1 MHLLIIGALIMIEIN
16 AMGLECPQPVIKA
29 KQAINANTNK
39 EEIIVRVDNEVAVQN
54 LTKLGKQVG
63 AKVTT
68 KEISKKEFTVLFNFA
83 ESTGC
88 QLINDISSI
97 KVSDYVVAISG
108 DKMGQGEDE
117 LGLKLAESFVY
128 ALTEQDIKPKMV
140 VFYNSGVILT
150 SKNEKTIADL
160 KKLEET
166 GCEILSCGLC
176 LDYYKLKE
184 SLKVGT
190 VTNMYRI
197 VEILR
202 SHHVVR
208 P

>member
-1 MHLLIIGALIMIEIN
+1 MIEIN

-29 KQAINANTNK
+29 KQAINENAKK
-39 EEIIVRVDNEVAVQN
+39 EEILVRVDNDVAVQN
-54 LTKLGKQVG
+54 LTKLGNQVG
-63 AKVTT
+63 AKITA

-83 ESTGC
+83 QSNGC
-88 QLINDISSI
+88 QLIDDISSI

-108 DKMGQGEDE
+108 DKMGGGEDE

-140 VFYNSGVILT
+140 LCYNSGVFLT

-160 KKLEET
+160 KKLEEA

-190 VTNMYRI
+190 ITNMYRI
-197 VEILR
+197 VEVLR

>member
-1 MHLLIIGALIMIEIN
+1 MIEIN

-29 KQAINANTNK
+29 KQAINSNTNK
-39 EEIIVRVDNEVAVQN
+39 EEILVRVDNDVAVQN
-54 LTKLGKQVG
+54 LTKLATQLG

-68 KEISKKEFTVLFNFA
+68 KEISKKEFTVLFSFEGNSSKSG
-83 ESTGC
+83 EGC
-88 QLINDISSI
+88 KIIEDFSSI
-97 KVSDYVVAISG
+97 KVDDYVVALSS
-108 DKMGQGEDE
+108 DKVGLGSDE

-128 ALTEQDIKPKMV
+128 ALTEQDVPPKMIV
-140 VFYNSGVILT
+140 CYNSGVFLT
-150 SKNEKTIADL
+150 TKNEKTIADM
-160 KKLEET
+160 KKLEEK

-176 LDYYKLKE
+176 LDYYKIKEELKI
-184 SLKVGT
+184 GT

-202 SHHVVR
+202 SHHVVH

>member
-1 MHLLIIGALIMIEIN
+1 MIEIN

-29 KQAINANTNK
+29 KQAINENAKK
-39 EEIIVRVDNEVAVQN
+39 EEILVRVDNDVAVQN
-54 LTKLGKQVG
+54 LTKLGNQVG
-63 AKVTT
+63 AKITA
-68 KEISKKEFTVLFNFA
+68 KEISKKEFTVLFNFGQ
-83 ESTGC
+83 SNGC
-88 QLINDISSI
+88 QLIDDISSI

-108 DKMGQGEDE
+108 DKMGGGEDE

-140 VFYNSGVILT
+140 LCYNSGVFLT

-160 KKLEET
+160 KKLEEA

-190 VTNMYRI
+190 ITNMYRI
-197 VEILR
+197 VEVLR

>member
-1 MHLLIIGALIMIEIN
+1 MIEIN

-29 KQAINANTNK
+29 KQAMNENTK
-39 EEIIVRVDNEVAVQN
+39 KDDILVRVDNEVAVQN
-54 LTKLGKQVG
+54 LTKLGKQAG
-63 AKVTT
+63 AKVET
-68 KEISKKEFTVLFNFA
+68 KEISKKEYTVLFNFT
-83 ESTGC
+83 ETSGC
-88 QLINDISSI
+88 QLIEDISTV
-97 KVSDYVVAISG
+97 KLNDYVVAISG

-140 VFYNSGVILT
+140 VCYNSGVFLT

-160 KKLEET
+160 KKLEEA

-190 VTNMYRI
+190 ITNMYRI

-202 SHHVVR
+202 THNVVR